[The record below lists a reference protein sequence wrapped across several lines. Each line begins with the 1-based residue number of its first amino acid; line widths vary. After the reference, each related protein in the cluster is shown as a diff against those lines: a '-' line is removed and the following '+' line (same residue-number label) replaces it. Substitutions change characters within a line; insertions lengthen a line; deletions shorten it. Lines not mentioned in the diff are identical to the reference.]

1 MLEENKER
9 LSKTEYD
16 KIGDML
22 LELMAECP
30 HVPKSLKNVKG
41 GILYDEIGAGLCVF
55 ILTDGGRRKKKCI
68 NGTLIAEL
76 NMRIAYQ
83 SKPDGNG
90 TRIDAQEIANKMV
103 DWFCD
108 LENLPQLTNGT
119 IITKFDASP
128 VSSSRGETTK
138 DGYVPYVSYVTM
150 ECELKEDDP
159 LGL

>member
-22 LELMAECP
+22 LELMKECP
-30 HVPKSLKNVKG
+30 HTPNRLKNLKG
-41 GILYDEIGAGLCVF
+41 GILYDEIGAGECVF
-55 ILTDGGRRKKKCI
+55 ALTDGGRRKKKYVS
-68 NGTLIAEL
+68 GTLIAEL

-90 TRIDAQEIANKMV
+90 TRIDAQEIANKIV

-108 LENLPQLTNGT
+108 LENLPKLTKGRK
-119 IITKFDASP
+119 ITKFEASP
-128 VSSSRGETTK
+128 ILPSRYDTTK
-138 DGYVPYVSYVTM
+138 DGYVAYASNVAM
-150 ECELKEDDP
+150 ECELKGD
-159 LGL
+159 

>member
-41 GILYDEIGAGLCVF
+41 GILYDEIGSGACVF
-55 ILTDGGRRKKKCI
+55 ILTDGGRRKERFI
-68 NGTLIAEL
+68 SGTLIAEI

-90 TRIDAQEIANKMV
+90 ARIYAQEITNKIV

-108 LENLPQLTNGT
+108 LENLPKLANGMK
-119 IITKFDASP
+119 ITKFDASP
-128 VSSSRGETTK
+128 VSASRGETTK

-150 ECELKEDDP
+150 DCKMKGE
-159 LGL
+159 

>member
-41 GILYDEIGAGLCVF
+41 GILYDEIGAGMCVF
-55 ILTDGGRRKKKCI
+55 VLTDSGRRKEKYI
-68 NGTLIAEL
+68 SGTLIAEL

-83 SKPDGNG
+83 IKPSGNG
-90 TRIDAQEIANKMV
+90 DRIDAQEITNKIV
-103 DWFCD
+103 EWFCD
-108 LENLPQLTNGT
+108 LENLPKLADGT
-119 IITKFDASP
+119 KITKFEASP
-128 VSSSRGETTK
+128 ISSFRYDTTK
-138 DGYVPYVSYVTM
+138 DGYVAYASNVAI
-150 ECELKEDDP
+150 ECKMKGELK
-159 LGL
+159 